1 MDKAQEIA
9 DMLGVPLFEVLA
21 NAQDYQPL
29 AKKSRQL
36 MEFAQMI
43 EQLGQVAQSGNLEEL
58 FDELLEQTGYMLY
71 LQTMGKRESPASK
84 T

>member
-1 MDKAQEIA
+1 MCIRDR
-9 DMLGVPLFEVLA
+9 FEVLA

-58 FDELLEQTGYMLY
+58 FDELLEQTGY
-71 LQTMGKRESPASK
+71 RCV
-84 T
+84 